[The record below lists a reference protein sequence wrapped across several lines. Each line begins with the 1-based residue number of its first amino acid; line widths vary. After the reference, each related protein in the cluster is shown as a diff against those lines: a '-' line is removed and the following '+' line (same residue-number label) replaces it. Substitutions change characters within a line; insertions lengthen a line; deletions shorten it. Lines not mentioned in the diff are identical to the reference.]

1 MPCTR
6 SFTHPEP
13 SMLQSCLVCGAPFPD
28 EQVLEHL
35 PRGERVAYDAERGR
49 LWLVCTAC
57 RRWSLIPLE
66 ARWEALEEL
75 EKAVT
80 DTGRVLSS
88 TDRIALI
95 KVGPLEVVRVGGAS
109 RTEEAWWR
117 YGRELV
123 GRRQKYAKLST
134 VAAVGTGAVM
144 VGGWAT
150 GGFGVFGAWM
160 LWNHA
165 PDGIRNAARWLRF
178 GSSAWRGE
186 GACPKCGAKVRGVA
200 FRDAGQL
207 FLVPDREP
215 GAPNP
220 ARLVY
225 RCPRCAGYEDGGIAL
240 ADRDGERVLK
250 RVLAHRHFAGAT
262 ERRVRSATR
271 LIEEAGSPRDLT
283 RILVRDGRRLN
294 DLQRTGAI
302 ALEIAANERGEERL
316 LELELAEL
324 EAVWRQEEELARI
337 IDGELTPL
345 PMLEQL
351 RRRVSGALP

>member
-1 MPCTR
+1 
-6 SFTHPEP
+6 
-13 SMLQSCLVCGAPFPD
+13 MLQSCLVCGAPFPD
-28 EQVLEHL
+28 EQVLDHL
-35 PRGERVAYDAERGR
+35 PRGERVAYDSERGR

-75 EKAVT
+75 ERAVT
-80 DTGRVLSS
+80 DRGRVLSS
-88 TDRIALI
+88 TDRIALV
-95 KVGPLEVVRVGGAS
+95 KVGPLEVVRVGGAN

-123 GRRQKYAKLST
+123 NRRQKYTKLST

-150 GGFGVFGAWM
+150 GGIGVFGAWM

-178 GSSAWRGE
+178 GSTAWRGDQTC
-186 GACPKCGAKVRGVA
+186 AACGASVSKVA
-200 FRDAGQL
+200 FKDASQL
-207 FLVPDREP
+207 FLVPSRGDP
-215 GAPNP
+215 TDDP
-220 ARLVY
+220 ARVVY
-225 RCPRCAGYEDGGIAL
+225 RCPRCARFDEGGMAL
-240 ADRDGERVLK
+240 PAREGERVLK
-250 RVLAHRHFAGAT
+250 RVLAHKHFAGAT
-262 ERRVRSATR
+262 ERRVKSATR

-283 RILVRDGRRLN
+283 RILVKGGRRLN

-302 ALEIAANERGEERL
+302 ALEIAAHESSEERL
-316 LELELAEL
+316 LELELSEL
-324 EAVWRQEEELARI
+324 EAVWRQEEELAQI

-345 PMLEQL
+345 PLLEQL
-351 RRRVSGALP
+351 RRRVSGSLS

>member
-1 MPCTR
+1 
-6 SFTHPEP
+6 
-13 SMLQSCLVCGAPFPD
+13 MLQNCLVCAAPFPD

-80 DTGRVLSS
+80 DRGRVLSS
-88 TDRIALI
+88 TDRIALV
-95 KVGPLEVVRVGGAS
+95 KVGPLEVVRVGGAN

-123 GRRQKYAKLST
+123 SRRQSYTKLST

-144 VGGWAT
+144 LGGWAT
-150 GGFGVFGAWM
+150 GGIGVFGAWM

-165 PDGIRNAARWLRF
+165 PDGVRNAARWLRF
-178 GSSAWRGE
+178 GSTAWRGE
-186 GACPKCGAKVRGVA
+186 GQCAACGARLRKVA
-200 FRDAGQL
+200 FKESGQL
-207 FLVPDREP
+207 FLVPNREAE
-215 GAPNP
+215 GGDP
-220 ARLVY
+220 ARVVY
-225 RCPRCAGYEDGGIAL
+225 RCPRCAAFEDGGIAL
-240 ADRDGERVLK
+240 SRSDGERVLK
-250 RVLAHRHFAGAT
+250 KILAHRHFAGAT
-262 ERRVRSATR
+262 ERRVKSATR

-283 RILVRDGRRLN
+283 RILVKDGRRLN

-302 ALEIAANERGEERL
+302 ALEIAANESSEERL
-316 LELELAEL
+316 LELELSEL

-345 PMLEQL
+345 PLLEQL
-351 RRRVSGALP
+351 RRKVSGTLS